1 MQHAIEQFD
10 FVDRNGKE
18 VIIKAHQFNFEIEDH
33 LRERFGD
40 HVFDDKDF
48 SGELSTIT
56 LKNIEEDF
64 PILLDGDLTNID
76 WKKQSFDELLR
87 VYHFFVTYKRNA
99 AWRQLESSKETL
111 LSSIEMMEK
120 ILNSIPK
127 NLLAVMNSG
136 NIQDSLR
143 QTITHAR
150 SITST
155 DITADANSQDSTR
168 EN

>member
-1 MQHAIEQFD
+1 MQHSIEQFD
-10 FVDRNGKE
+10 FIDRNGKNV
-18 VIIKAHQFNFEIEDH
+18 VIKSRAYNFEIEDH

-40 HVFDDKDF
+40 DIFNNKDF
-48 SGELSTIT
+48 SGELASIT

-64 PILLDGDLTNID
+64 PILLDGDLSSIE
-76 WKKQSFDELLR
+76 WKKQDFDELLR
-87 VYHFFVTYKRNA
+87 VYHFFVMYKRNA

-111 LSSIEMMEK
+111 LLSIEMMEK
-120 ILNSIPK
+120 ILNSLPK

-150 SITST
+150 SITSI
-155 DITADANSQDSTR
+155 DITADANSRDSTR